1 MEVLS
6 MLYVFLELGVNPEK
20 FVIGLVGRSDVF

>member
-6 MLYVFLELGVNPEK
+6 MLY
-20 FVIGLVGRSDVF
+20 IAIRDGLRNIER